1 MRWVNSR
8 QLKKEIGITNQ
19 TLYNWR
25 KENKVI
31 YKEINKRTFLYD
43 IDTVFGRNLVTTKK
57 SIAYSRVSNS
67 KQRDDLLRQE
77 ESIREYA
84 SKNGIKIDEY
94 YKEIAS
100 GMNENRKE
108 FNKIIEQVIENK
120 INKIYVTYKDRFTRF
135 GFSYFENLFKKFNC
149 EIIVL
154 NSTNE
159 TTFEQELTQ
168 DLISII
174 HHFSMKMYSNRRVK
188 LKELTKALEDENY

>member
-120 INKIYVTYKDRFTRF
+120 ISKIYVTYKDRFTRF

-188 LKELTKALEDENY
+188 LKELTKALEDENC

>member
-1 MRWVNSR
+1 MRWVNAK

-25 KENKVI
+25 KENKVA
-31 YKEINKRTFLYD
+31 YKELNQRTFLYD

-57 SIAYSRVSNS
+57 SVAYSRVSNS

-77 ESIREYA
+77 ETIREYA

-120 INKIYVTYKDRFTRF
+120 INKIYITYKDRLTRF

-174 HHFSMKMYSNRRVK
+174 HYFSMKMYSNRRSK
-188 LKELTKALEDENY
+188 LKELAKVLEDENS

>member
-108 FNKIIEQVIENK
+108 FNKIIE
-120 INKIYVTYKDRFTRF
+120 
-135 GFSYFENLFKKFNC
+135 
-149 EIIVL
+149 
-154 NSTNE
+154 
-159 TTFEQELTQ
+159 
-168 DLISII
+168 
-174 HHFSMKMYSNRRVK
+174 
-188 LKELTKALEDENY
+188 

>member
-188 LKELTKALEDENY
+188 LKELTKALEDENC

>member
-174 HHFSMKMYSNRRVK
+174 HHFSMKMYSNRRAK
-188 LKELTKALEDENY
+188 LKELTKALEDENC